1 MGQHA
6 ATPLFLITLHLNRKN
21 EMIIEQ
27 PSKWLRW
34 LYPQALW
41 RMDVNDHSVYL
52 TFDDG
57 PIPESTPYI
66 LKVLKEFDVKATF
79 FVVGDNVRKY
89 PELYQQILNEGH
101 RVGNHTYNH
110 IGGARHSIYT
120 YEKNVKKCDDLIHS
134 DLFRPPHGWMRPTQ
148 YHRFKHKFRIVMWD
162 LVTRDYSKRLS
173 AYDVVRNVHLYAR
186 NGSIIT
192 FHDSLKSIDKL
203 HYALPASLRYLK
215 SQGYEFKVF
224 D

>member
-1 MGQHA
+1 M
-6 ATPLFLITLHLNRKN
+6 F
-21 EMIIEQ
+21 IEQ

-34 LYPQALW
+34 LYPKALW
-41 RMDVNDHSVYL
+41 RMDENDHSVYI

-57 PIPESTPYI
+57 PIPESTPFL
-66 LKVLKEFDVKATF
+66 LKTLRDFDVKATF

-89 PELYQQILNEGH
+89 PDLYQQIVDEGH
-101 RVGNHTYNH
+101 RVGNHTFNH
-110 IGGARHSIYT
+110 IGGARHSIRT
-120 YEKNVKKCDDLIHS
+120 YEKNVQQCDELIHS

-148 YHRFKHKFRIVMWD
+148 YHRYKNKYRIVMWD
-162 LVTRDYSKRLS
+162 LVTRDDSKLLS
-173 AYDVVRNVHLYAR
+173 PYDVVRNIHRYAR

-203 HYALPASLRYLK
+203 YFALPASLRFLK
-215 SQGYEFKVF
+215 SQGYQFKVF

>member
-1 MGQHA
+1 MWQHA
-6 ATPLFLITLHLNRKN
+6 ATPLFSLTLHLNRKK

>member
-1 MGQHA
+1 
-6 ATPLFLITLHLNRKN
+6 
-21 EMIIEQ
+21 MIIEQ

-89 PELYQQILNEGH
+89 PELYQQILDEGH

-134 DLFRPPHGWMRPTQ
+134 NLFRPPHGWMRPTQ

>member
-1 MGQHA
+1 M
-6 ATPLFLITLHLNRKN
+6 F
-21 EMIIEQ
+21 IEQ

-34 LYPQALW
+34 LYPKALW
-41 RMDVNDHSVYL
+41 RMDENDHSVYI

-57 PIPESTPYI
+57 PIPESTPFL
-66 LKVLKEFDVKATF
+66 LKTLRDFDVKATF

-89 PELYQQILNEGH
+89 PGLYQQIIDEGH
-101 RVGNHTYNH
+101 RVGNHTFNH
-110 IGGARHSIYT
+110 IGGARHSIRT
-120 YEKNVKKCDDLIHS
+120 YEKNVQQCDDLIHS

-148 YHRFKHKFRIVMWD
+148 YHRYKNKYRIVMWD
-162 LVTRDYSKRLS
+162 LVTRDYSKLLS
-173 AYDVVRNVHLYAR
+173 PYDVVRNIHRYAR

-203 HYALPASLRYLK
+203 YFALPASLRFLK
-215 SQGYEFKVF
+215 SQGYKFKVF

>member
-1 MGQHA
+1 M
-6 ATPLFLITLHLNRKN
+6 F
-21 EMIIEQ
+21 IEQ

-34 LYPQALW
+34 LYPKALW
-41 RMDVNDHSVYL
+41 RMDENDHSVYL

-66 LKVLKEFDVKATF
+66 LKVLNEFNVKATF

-89 PELYQQILNEGH
+89 PELYQQILDEGH
-101 RVGNHTYNH
+101 RVGNHTFNH

-120 YEKNVKKCDDLIHS
+120 YEKNVKKCDELIHS

-148 YHRFKHKFRIVMWD
+148 YHRFKNKYRIVMWD

-173 AYDVVRNVHLYAR
+173 AYDVVRNVHTYAR

-203 HYALPASLRYLK
+203 YFALPASLRFLK
-215 SQGYEFKVF
+215 SQGYEFKLF